1 MRVYKKGR
9 VVDIPVKTG
18 TIARERAGGSGKV
31 IAGKQ
36 VMVVGTVPSSAFSRA
51 YGRQV
56 YVCTI
61 SGKKDRKVYISERG
75 AGDLYP
81 VGAAKKVPK
90 LCREALAQHKRDY
103 KR

>member
-18 TIARERAGGSGKV
+18 TIARTREGGSGKV

-36 VMVVGTVPSSAFSRA
+36 VMVVGVVPPSAYSRA

-56 YVCTI
+56 FVCEI
-61 SGKKDRKVYISERG
+61 YGKKDRKVAISERG

-90 LCREALAQHKRDY
+90 LCREALAEY
-103 KR
+103 KRER